1 MTPGELSVGLKLASM
16 DEWQAVAKHLQEEKD
31 KALARLLNS
40 QNEIEM
46 YRLQGEI
53 KTLDLMISLK
63 TRFEKILKGMKNG

>member
-1 MTPGELSVGLKLASM
+1 MTPGELSIGLKLANM

-53 KTLDLMISLK
+53 KTLDLLISLK
-63 TRFEKILKGMKNG
+63 TRFEKILKGMKNA